1 MHTLSLCT
9 LDNVPL
15 GPHDSI
21 PRQAGANSRIPGCG
35 RTMLPGPRSWSWG
48 AGLGAV
54 AVAVAVAAQGVLHP
68 GVTPA
73 GIWGFR
79 RGRPRAGRAGAEAPA
94 AGQRAARPGAG
105 PSSLGAN
112 QRAAPRPRPAPR
124 PAPPRPS
131 GSPAAEAGPGRR
143 RGGAE
148 PRGILESAEAGTP
161 GGRLH
166 FLLPAAPSPAPE
178 PPAPPPR
185 REDAGHVRAGQVLPE
200 VVPRAGRDGALH
212 GPQGR
217 QGGCPPRPASPRP
230 PRAAPPRGRRPV
242 PGRRRVPRGAW
253 PPAPAAAPRQSGR
266 ARCPARGGMAGS
278 PQEAAAQPP
287 LRTASRVSALARPRA
302 GAPRALRPAP
312 SSPPPGGP
320 APRAAHAAESR
331 SAPGALGL
339 RRGGGANCRSR
350 SSPRVPPT
358 GSLLAEAQRPV
369 RRERVALCPGHR
381 PAGAEAE
388 SGGLGGEDWKIPN
401 LWVGHSCVL
410 AVCKVCSHRGRG
422 EGPGVLR
429 GAGYG
434 AGTWCRVPGTHP
446 REKLAPHATRLLQK
460 VLQGLPP
467 ARVLS

>member
-1 MHTLSLCT
+1 MYVPDRFSLKSSRVQDGMGLYT
-9 LDNVPL
+9 ARRV
-15 GPHDSI
+15 
-21 PRQAGANSRIPGCG
+21 AKVGA
-35 RTMLPGPRSWSWG
+35 
-48 AGLGAV
+48 
-54 AVAVAVAAQGVLHP
+54 
-68 GVTPA
+68 
-73 GIWGFR
+73 R
-79 RGRPRAGRAGAEAPA
+79 R
-94 AGQRAARPGAG
+94 
-105 PSSLGAN
+105 
-112 QRAAPRPRPAPR
+112 
-124 PAPPRPS
+124 
-131 GSPAAEAGPGRR
+131 
-143 RGGAE
+143 
-148 PRGILESAEAGTP
+148 
-161 GGRLH
+161 
-166 FLLPAAPSPAPE
+166 
-178 PPAPPPR
+178 APPPR
-185 REDAGHVRAGQVLPE
+185 ALRGPLLPGVAGRSRDAGGFRGGPGLRLRRQRHVRA
-200 VVPRAGRDGALH
+200 A
-212 GPQGR
+212 
-217 QGGCPPRPASPRP
+217 
-230 PRAAPPRGRRPV
+230 
-242 PGRRRVPRGAW
+242 
-253 PPAPAAAPRQSGR
+253 APAARPAAGWLAPRRKRPRSLPS
-266 ARCPARGGMAGS
+266 AP
-278 PQEAAAQPP
+278 
-287 LRTASRVSALARPRA
+287 RTASRVSALARPRA

-312 SSPPPGGP
+312 SSPPPRGP